1 MKLSV
6 CLATYKGAPFI
17 VRQLD
22 TVVKQLKE
30 DDEIIVVDDCSP
42 DDTVQII
49 KDTYGDRVKVF
60 VNEQNMGAIK
70 NFEKA
75 ISLASGEI
83 IFLCDQDDLWEDTK
97 VETVL
102 KAFNEQGA
110 DIVIH
115 DAVVVDGELQTIHPS
130 WNEYNHNNTT
140 QGIFGNVL
148 KNAFTGAFMA
158 FKRELLPLV
167 TPFPATIEMHD
178 QWIALVAMLEKKKI
192 VFLDDKLMKYVR
204 HGGNVTGMKRRPF
217 SQKLKGRI
225 GTFFSIMQYK
235 RQ

>member
-42 DDTVQII
+42 DHTVELI
-49 KDTYGDRVKVF
+49 KETYGDRVKVF

-75 ISLASGEI
+75 ISLASGDI
-83 IFLCDQDDLWEDTK
+83 IFLCDQDDLWEDHK
-97 VETVL
+97 VETVM
-102 KAFNEQGA
+102 KAFREMDA
-110 DIVIH
+110 DVVVH

-130 WNEYNHNNTT
+130 WNEYNRNNTK

-158 FKRELLPLV
+158 FKKELVPKI
-167 TPFPATIEMHD
+167 TPFPPTIEMHD
-178 QWIALVAMLEKKKI
+178 QWIALVAMMEKKNI
-192 VFLDDKLMKYVR
+192 VFLEDKLVKYVR
-204 HGGNVTGMKRRPF
+204 HGGNVTGMKRRSF
-217 SQKLKGRI
+217 SERLKGRI
-225 GTFFSIMQYK
+225 GTIQAIRQYK
-235 RQ
+235 K

>member
-22 TVVKQLKE
+22 TVVKQLKD

-42 DDTVQII
+42 DNTVQII

-75 ISLASGEI
+75 ISLATGEI
-83 IFLCDQDDLWEDTK
+83 IFLCDQDDLWEDRK
-97 VETVL
+97 VETVM
-102 KAFNEQGA
+102 KAFHEQNA

-115 DAVVVDGELQTIHPS
+115 DALVVDGDLRTIHPS
-130 WNEYNHNNTT
+130 WNEYNSNNTA

-158 FKRELLPLV
+158 FKKEIIPMV
-167 TPFPATIEMHD
+167 TPFPSTIEMHD
-178 QWIALVAMLEKKKI
+178 QWIALVAMMEKKKI

-204 HGGNVTGMKRRPF
+204 HGGNVTGMKKRPL

-225 GTFFSIMQYK
+225 GTLSAIVRYK
-235 RQ
+235 R

>member
-75 ISLASGEI
+75 ISLATGEI
-83 IFLCDQDDLWEDTK
+83 IFLCDQDDLWKDSK

-110 DIVIH
+110 DIVVH
-115 DAVVVDGELQTIHPS
+115 DAIVVDGELNTIHPS
-130 WNEYNHNNTT
+130 WNEYNQNNTT
-140 QGIFGNVL
+140 QGILGNVL

-158 FKRELLPLV
+158 FKRELIPMI
-167 TPFPATIEMHD
+167 TPFPQTIEMHD
-178 QWIALVAMLEKKKI
+178 QWIALVAMMEKKKI
-192 VFLDDKLMKYVR
+192 VFIDDKLVKYVR
-204 HGGNVTGMKRRPF
+204 HGGNVTGMKRRSF
-217 SQKLKGRI
+217 SEKLKGRI
-225 GTFFSIMQYK
+225 RTISSIRQYK
-235 RQ
+235 K